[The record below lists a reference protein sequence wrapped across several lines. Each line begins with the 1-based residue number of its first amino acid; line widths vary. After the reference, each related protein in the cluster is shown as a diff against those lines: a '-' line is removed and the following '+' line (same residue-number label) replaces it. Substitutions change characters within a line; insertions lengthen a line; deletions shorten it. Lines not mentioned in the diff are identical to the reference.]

1 MSKSTGLPVGTF
13 KNMDEHPTIGGLVF
27 RGYGKRKGGKI
38 GEDWTTLEAMEHRE
52 ERKAAYRK
60 TPVAMKSKAM
70 SSRRAR
76 ASDPEKHRESVRR
89 SNRKHKDKRAE
100 YNRKYRE
107 RNQAYFAESEA
118 SRRAKINISDNS
130 NSIVDRSQIKQLY
143 ICSRRLS
150 QCTGFGW
157 HVDHIK
163 PISIGGEHAPHNLQ
177 VVPQRWNQVK
187 NNTNSNRIKIL

>member
-1 MSKSTGLPVGTF
+1 MKATGLPVGTF
-13 KNMDEHPTIGGLVF
+13 KNMDEHPTIEGLVF

-38 GEDWTTLEAMEHRE
+38 GEDWTTVEAMQKRQDRKE
-52 ERKAAYRK
+52 EYAQLAESKKANAVRASAYR
-60 TPVAMKSKAM
+60 AN
-70 SSRRAR
+70 
-76 ASDPEKHRESVRR
+76 DPEKHREAVRR
-89 SNRKHKDKRAE
+89 SNRKHKEKRAT
-100 YNRKYRE
+100 YNREYRE
-107 RNQAYFAESEA
+107 RNHAYFAESEGN
-118 SRRAKINISDNS
+118 RRAEINKSDSS
-130 NSIVDRSQIKQLY
+130 NSMVDRSLIKQIY

-187 NNTNSNRIKIL
+187 NNTNSNRIKTL